1 MGRAEIYSDIICLTN
16 NIKKYPRREIELIL
30 INIKNKCVLELH
42 KTSEYNSKV
51 YHSNPYKK
59 EKKAIANS
67 KTAIRK
73 AFNSRHN
80 LKNDNKQIHSFYISK
95 RQIKKHIAI
104 IRENQYLISKG

>member
-1 MGRAEIYSDIICLTN
+1 MGKAEIYSDIICLTN
-16 NIKKYPRREIELIL
+16 NIKNYSRREIELIL

-51 YHSNPYKK
+51 YQSNPYKK

-73 AFNSRHN
+73 AFKSRHVY
-80 LKNDNKQIHSFYISK
+80 SSSK
-95 RQIKKHIAI
+95 RQIKKHISI

>member
-1 MGRAEIYSDIICLTN
+1 MGKAEIYSDIICLTN
-16 NIKKYPRREIELIL
+16 NIKRYTRREIELIL

-51 YHSNPYKK
+51 YQSNPYKK
-59 EKKAIANS
+59 ELKAIANS
-67 KTAIRK
+67 KTAIKK
-73 AFNSRHN
+73 AFKSRHV
-80 LKNDNKQIHSFYISK
+80 SSSSK

>member
-1 MGRAEIYSDIICLTN
+1 MGKAEIYSDIICLTK

-59 EKKAIANS
+59 ELKAIANS
-67 KTAIRK
+67 KIAIKK
-73 AFNSRHN
+73 AFKSRHV
-80 LKNDNKQIHSFYISK
+80 SSSSK
-95 RQIKKHIAI
+95 RQIELYIAI
-104 IRENQYLISKG
+104 IRENQSIISKG

>member
-1 MGRAEIYSDIICLTN
+1 MGKAEIYSDIIYLTN
-16 NIKKYPRREIELIL
+16 NIKNYSRREIELIL

-51 YHSNPYKK
+51 YQSNPYKK

-73 AFNSRHN
+73 AFKSRH
-80 LKNDNKQIHSFYISK
+80 ISSSSK
-95 RQIKKHIAI
+95 RQIEKHIAI
-104 IRENQYLISKG
+104 IRENQSIIYKG